1 VIRRFAVKPEI
12 IDYMRDTDLR
22 FITQLDI
29 LKEEAIFIAKGLKES
44 YSELTE
50 THNSSY
56 DVKVEFSNSVSI
68 STGNKYISRP
78 YKFVFNIVTNKDK
91 LDEVTINT
99 VVKFGTRTVMKFDL
113 KWYSKKRF
121 SVEIHTEMHNY
132 DEITEEIAMGYITRH
147 YDYVLISNSPKISKS
162 VTKLLDTHG
171 VTVYTGVSESK
182 FQRLLSK
189 LSKKVNE

>member
-1 VIRRFAVKPEI
+1 MIRRFAVKPEI

-56 DVKVEFSNSVSI
+56 DVKVEFSNSVSS

-78 YKFVFNIVTNKDK
+78 YKFIFHVVTDKDK
-91 LDEVTINT
+91 LDDVTIKT
-99 VVKFGTRTVMKFDL
+99 DVKFGNKVVMRFDL
-113 KWYSKKRF
+113 KWYYKKRF
-121 SVEIHTEMHNY
+121 SVEIHTEVNKY
-132 DEITEEIAMGYITRH
+132 IEITEEIAMSYISRH
-147 YDYVLISNSPKISKS
+147 YDYVLIFNSPRISKS
-162 VTKLLDTHG
+162 VSKLLSSHG
-171 VTVYTGVSESK
+171 VTVYTAVSEGK
-182 FQRLLSK
+182 LQRLLSK
-189 LSKKVNE
+189 LSKKDNE

>member
-1 VIRRFAVKPEI
+1 MKPEI
-12 IDYMRDTDLR
+12 IDYIRDTDLR

-44 YSELTE
+44 YTELTD
-50 THNSSY
+50 THKSSY
-56 DVKVEFSNSVSI
+56 DVKVEFNNTISNSV
-68 STGNKYISRP
+68 GNKYISRP
-78 YKFVFNIVTNKDK
+78 YKFIFHVVTDKDK
-91 LDEVTINT
+91 LDDVTINT
-99 VVKFGTRTVMKFDL
+99 DVKFGTRVVLRFDL

-121 SVEIHTEMHNY
+121 SVEIHTEVNRY
-132 DEITEEIAMGYITRH
+132 DEITEDIAMGYITRH

-182 FQRLLSK
+182 LQRLLSK

>member
-1 VIRRFAVKPEI
+1 VKPEI

-56 DVKVEFSNSVSI
+56 DVKVEFSNSVSS

-78 YKFVFNIVTNKDK
+78 YKFIFHVVTDKDK
-91 LDEVTINT
+91 LDDVTIKT
-99 VVKFGTRTVMKFDL
+99 DVKFGNKVVMRFDL
-113 KWYSKKRF
+113 KWYYKKRF
-121 SVEIHTEMHNY
+121 SVEIHTEVNKY
-132 DEITEEIAMGYITRH
+132 IEITEEIAMSYISRH
-147 YDYVLISNSPKISKS
+147 YDYVLIFNSPRISKS
-162 VTKLLDTHG
+162 VSKLLSSHG
-171 VTVYTGVSESK
+171 VTVYTAVSEGK
-182 FQRLLSK
+182 LQRLLSK
-189 LSKKVNE
+189 LSKKDNE